1 MIVFAR
7 GSITNRD
14 ALAPHR
20 EELRAVAQ
28 LKADGLTKAAYRR
41 TAEPGVY
48 LVLERS
54 SVDAVAERVN
64 ALPFPQLATEQSG
77 GTRVTTAPQPRVAPT
92 CVPTHSHCCSDPK
105 QTP

>member
-20 EELRAVAQ
+20 EEELRAVAQ
-28 LKADGLTKAAYRR
+28 LKADGVMKAAYRR

-48 LVLERS
+48 LVLEGS

-64 ALPFPQLATEQSG
+64 TLPFVVEGLMTVDYEQI
-77 GTRVTTAPQPRVAPT
+77 
-92 CVPTHSHCCSDPK
+92 HEL
-105 QTP
+105 

>member
-20 EELRAVAQ
+20 DEEMRAVAQ
-28 LKADGLTKAAYRR
+28 LKADGVMKAAYRR

-48 LVLERS
+48 AVLEGS
-54 SVDAVAERVN
+54 SIDAVAERVN
-64 ALPFPQLATEQSG
+64 TLPFVVEGLMTLDYEEI
-77 GTRVTTAPQPRVAPT
+77 
-92 CVPTHSHCCSDPK
+92 HEI
-105 QTP
+105 